1 MNNENLIPLNKRSK
15 SEQREI
21 QSKGGKASGVARGFR
36 SSLKRRLKENPEL
49 ISEILDTLIDM
60 VTSERDIKAAEF
72 LLELAGE
79 SPKQQEL
86 KLKRE
91 ELKLR
96 REIEENKNW

>member
-1 MNNENLIPLNKRSK
+1 MNDENLIQNQNRTPEEL
-15 SEQREI
+15 RENAR
-21 QSKGGKASGVARGFR
+21 KAGKASGAARGFR
-36 SSLKRRLKENPEL
+36 ASLKRKLKENPEL
-49 ISEILDTLIDM
+49 IGEILDTLIDM